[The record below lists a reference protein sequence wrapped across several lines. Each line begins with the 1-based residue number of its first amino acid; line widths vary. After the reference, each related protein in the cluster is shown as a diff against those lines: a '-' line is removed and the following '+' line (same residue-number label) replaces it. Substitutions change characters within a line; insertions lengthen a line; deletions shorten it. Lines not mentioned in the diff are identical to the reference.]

1 MIESEFSMRNQ
12 TNCESCGALLNPGA
26 PACESCG
33 QPVSGAARRP
43 GVSAESWSQPS
54 QSAPVSA
61 QQPSTDRWG
70 SAQSGDAANDPGRW
84 GSPQPVSPSSGSPR
98 PASAASP
105 ASEGFDVDSAISSA
119 GQTARKGV
127 KWLVI
132 GGVVLLLGCLCLAA
146 VLFLSGGALF
156 SWLTTYGANGF

>member
-1 MIESEFSMRNQ
+1 MSNQ

-33 QPVSGAARRP
+33 QPVSGAARP
-43 GVSAESWSQPS
+43 DVSAESWSQPS
-54 QSAPVSA
+54 QSEPASA

-70 SAQSGDAANDPGRW
+70 SAQSGDTADDPGRW
-84 GSPQPVSPSSGSPR
+84 GSPQPAPPSSGSPPR
-98 PASAASP
+98 PASATSS
-105 ASEGFDVDSAISSA
+105 ASEGFDVESAISSA

-132 GGVVLLLGCLCLAA
+132 GGVVLLLGCLCLVAA
-146 VLFLSGGALF
+146 LLLSGGALF
-156 SWLTTYGANGF
+156 SWLTTFGANGF